1 MKKYQIKKKFIKIFI
16 RRKLI
21 TLRTVW
27 RYLRY
32 YKKIRQKYLW
42 KLKYKYQSFMR
53 SNFIHKRIKFKNFK
67 NFKNSKKK
75 IFFLSIKTIWFW
87 VFIRQKIRSLLLG
100 RWALFPK
107 RKLHY
112 TNGQLWQY
120 TNMKLMKFTKI
131 QYWKKLRKRWHWHR
145 QIKFCVKIN
154 FLTYLKKYFA
164 YNIAA
169 RKCFHK
175 VDSWSAH
182 KNIFN
187 RQLPLFLVQKKLIPV
202 IKKASKLCKQK
213 RIVINGEVR
222 DSSYIM
228 KPFDILTFYFRK
240 IYIYLKQK
248 KYRYSRKNF
257 RLINGLLY
265 NKKIKSY
272 IFITDS
278 NRYKGK
284 LKYKHFFYYAFYR
297 NILK

>member
-1 MKKYQIKKKFIKIFI
+1 LYGQIGHIKNLNLKIF
-16 RRKLI
+16 KVL
-21 TLRTVW
+21 
-27 RYLRY
+27 
-32 YKKIRQKYLW
+32 KIQ
-42 KLKYKYQSFMR
+42 
-53 SNFIHKRIKFKNFK
+53 
-67 NFKNSKKK
+67 KKK
-75 IFFLSIKTIWFW
+75 IFSISVKKIWFW
-87 VFIRQKIRSLLLG
+87 IFCRQKIRSLLQG

-107 RKLHY
+107 RKVQY

-154 FLTYLKKYFA
+154 FLTYLKRYFA

-169 RKCFHK
+169 RRCFNR
-175 VDSWSAH
+175 VASWNFH

-202 IKKASKLCKQK
+202 VKKASRLCKQK
-213 RIVINGEVR
+213 RIIINGQPR

-248 KYRYSRKNF
+248 RYRYGRKNF
-257 RLINGLLY
+257 RLVDGLLY

-272 IFITDS
+272 IFIKDS

-297 NILK
+297 NILR